1 MKKWK
6 LMPGNPGKAKHIEEE
21 LGLPSLVTEV
31 LVARGIDT
39 PAKVK
44 EFITEEIPFSDPM
57 AYKDMDKAA
66 DRIGGAVEEGERV
79 CIYGDY
85 DCDGMTATV
94 LLYDY
99 LQSIGC
105 DVWYY
110 IPDRE
115 NEGYGLNKEAI
126 DFIAAKETDLIITV
140 DNGISAIEEI
150 DYAVSLGIDVV
161 VTDHHKPREVLP
173 NAVAVVDPHRRD
185 EEENDKIYRDLAG
198 VGVAFKLVCALEND
212 DGWGIAEQYAD
223 IVSIGTV
230 ADIVPLTGENR
241 ILVRQGLS
249 LIPETTNPGLRA
261 LVEETGLAGK
271 KLTAEMVAFGIA
283 PKLNSAARLGS
294 AYQVTELLTTEDEE
308 RAAELAR
315 DLCEQNHRR
324 QELEQD
330 IAAEVDKLYA
340 EKADILNDRV
350 VVIEGEGW
358 HHGVIG
364 IVCAKVVEHNG
375 KPCVLI
381 SKDGDEARGSA
392 RSVEGFSMIEAVSYA
407 SDCLNRYGGHPFAAG
422 MSMDS
427 DKVDAFRKKINEFA
441 KNNFELM
448 PVFTQKLDRVMDPA
462 ELTVDNIASL
472 KLLEPFG
479 AANEMPVFAFRK
491 VIVDGIYPIG
501 GGKHLRIKFK
511 KAGLSFYAVYF
522 GMTEEEFPY
531 NIGDIVDAAATCEL
545 NEFNGETRVS
555 VKIRDIR
562 PSSLSQEKLFCENL
576 LYDGYKRGEDIP
588 PEDIPE
594 RSDIA
599 VIYRY
604 IRSHG
609 KFKGEL
615 EVLFGRIT
623 GENKECAMDSC
634 KMRLCLD
641 IMEEMGLISRKF
653 DGKTEEIALLPT
665 SKVDIENSKILAA
678 LRADD
683 LKL

>member
-6 LMPGNPGKAKHIEEE
+6 LMPENPGKAKHIEEE
-21 LGLPSLVTEV
+21 LGLPALVTEV
-31 LVARGIDT
+31 LVARGLDT

-66 DRIGGAVEEGERV
+66 DRIGGALEDGEKV
-79 CIYGDY
+79 CVYGDY

-115 NEGYGLNKEAI
+115 DEGYGLNKDAI
-126 DFIAAKETDLIITV
+126 DFIAAKDTDLIITV

-150 DYAVSLGIDVV
+150 DYAASLGIDVV
-161 VTDHHKPREVLP
+161 VTDHHKPREILP

-185 EEENDKIYRDLAG
+185 EEDNDKIYRDLAG

-223 IVSIGTV
+223 LICIGTV

-241 ILVRQGLS
+241 ILVRQGIA
-249 LIPETTNPGLRA
+249 LIPETTNYGLRA
-261 LVEETGLAGK
+261 LLEETGLAGK
-271 KLTAEMVAFGIA
+271 KLTAEAIAFGIA

-308 RAAELAR
+308 RAEELAR
-315 DLCEQNHRR
+315 DLYEQNRRR
-324 QELEQD
+324 QELERE
-330 IAAEVDKLYA
+330 IAEEVDKLYA
-340 EKADILNDRV
+340 ERAGVFNDRV
-350 VVIEGEGW
+350 IVIEGEGW

-364 IVCAKVVEHNG
+364 IVCARVVEHTG

-381 SKDGDEARGSA
+381 SRDGAEARGSA

-407 SDCLNRYGGHPFAAG
+407 SDCLTRYGGHPFAAG
-422 MSMDS
+422 LSMDS
-427 DKVDAFRKKINEFA
+427 DKIDEFRKKINEFA

-448 PVFTQKLDRVMDPA
+448 PVFTQKIDRVLDPA
-462 ELTVDNIASL
+462 RLTVENISSL
-472 KLLEPFG
+472 QLLEPFG

-501 GGKHLRIKFK
+501 NGRHLRIKFK
-511 KAGLSFYAVYF
+511 KAGLSFFAVYF

-531 NIGDIVDAAATCEL
+531 KLEDIVDVAATCEPD
-545 NEFNGETRVS
+545 EYNGEARVS
-555 VKIRDIR
+555 VKVRDIR
-562 PSSLSQEKLFCENL
+562 PSSLSQEKLFCGNL
-576 LYDGYKRGEDIP
+576 YYDGYKRGEEIP
-588 PEDIPE
+588 EDDIPE
-594 RSDIA
+594 RGDIA

-604 IRSHG
+604 IRKHG
-609 KFKGEL
+609 SFRGEL
-615 EVLFGRIT
+615 DVLFGRIT

-641 IMEEMGLISRKF
+641 IMEEMGLVSRRF
-653 DGKTEEIALLPT
+653 DGKAETVELLPT
-665 SKVDIENSKILAA
+665 SKVNIEDSEIL
-678 LRADD
+678 RS
-683 LKL
+683 LKKNG

>member
-6 LMPGNPGKAKHIEEE
+6 LMPENPGKAKHIEEE
-21 LGLPSLVTEV
+21 LGLPALVTEV
-31 LVARGIDT
+31 LVARGLDT

-66 DRIGGAVEEGERV
+66 DRIGGALEDGEKV
-79 CIYGDY
+79 CVYGDY

-115 NEGYGLNKEAI
+115 NEGYGLNKDAI
-126 DFIAAKETDLIITV
+126 DFIAAKDTDLIITV

-150 DYAVSLGIDVV
+150 DYAASLGIDVV
-161 VTDHHKPREVLP
+161 VTDHHKPREILP

-185 EEENDKIYRDLAG
+185 EENNDKIYRDLAG

-223 IVSIGTV
+223 LICIGTV

-241 ILVRQGLS
+241 ILVRQGIA
-249 LIPETTNPGLRA
+249 LIPETTNYGLRA
-261 LVEETGLAGK
+261 LLEETGLAGK
-271 KLTAEMVAFGIA
+271 KLTAEAIAFGIA

-308 RAAELAR
+308 RAEELAR
-315 DLCEQNHRR
+315 DLYEQNRRR
-324 QELEQD
+324 QELERE
-330 IAAEVDKLYA
+330 IAEEVDKLYA
-340 EKADILNDRV
+340 ERADVFNDRV
-350 VVIEGEGW
+350 IVIEGEGW

-364 IVCAKVVEHNG
+364 IVCARVVEHTG

-381 SKDGDEARGSA
+381 SRDGTEARGSA

-407 SDCLNRYGGHPFAAG
+407 SDCLTRYGGHPFAAG
-422 MSMDS
+422 LSMDS
-427 DKVDAFRKKINEFA
+427 DKIDEFRKKINEFA

-448 PVFTQKLDRVMDPA
+448 PVFTQKIDRVLDPA
-462 ELTVDNIASL
+462 RLTAENISSL
-472 KLLEPFG
+472 QLLEPFG

-501 GGKHLRIKFK
+501 NGRHLRIKFK
-511 KAGLSFYAVYF
+511 KAGLSFFAVYF

-531 NIGDIVDAAATCEL
+531 KPEDIVDVAATCEPD
-545 NEFNGETRVS
+545 EYNGEARVS
-555 VKIRDIR
+555 VRVRDIR
-562 PSSLSQEKLFCENL
+562 PSSLSQEKLFCGNL
-576 LYDGYKRGEDIP
+576 YYDGYKRGEEIP
-588 PEDIPE
+588 EDDIPE
-594 RSDIA
+594 RGDIA

-604 IRSHG
+604 IRKHG
-609 KFKGEL
+609 SFRGEL
-615 EVLFGRIT
+615 DVLFGRIT

-641 IMEEMGLISRKF
+641 IMEEMGLVSRRF
-653 DGKTEEIALLPT
+653 DGKAETVELLPT
-665 SKVDIENSKILAA
+665 SKVNIEDSEIL
-678 LRADD
+678 RS
-683 LKL
+683 LKKNG